1 MILCFNRA
9 NSGAFANPVFIFLPV
24 LMSVALSNITIAE
37 RWGDQPR
44 RDRVLAILKVWDAAS
59 PHGTRPVPGMPTVKV
74 QR

>member
-1 MILCFNRA
+1 
-9 NSGAFANPVFIFLPV
+9 
-24 LMSVALSNITIAE
+24 MSVALSNITIAE

-74 QR
+74 QRWVAHPKSCRPLCGMLPRWQ